1 MYSPDSKLI
10 NLESIDEKNRFSDG
24 LFVFAVTSYAKVD
37 SAGKI
42 MLGINADYGYTLTG
56 TSEDT
61 ERVSEIGTVYGIG
74 LKAGYGI
81 FESGIIYTGLELQ
94 NREIVVSDIEWDGF
108 EDQEYKMHF
117 TQKYLEIPAAYRFL
131 FWSMYADLGGFYS
144 LRIGDMKFKET
155 GYYSDSGT
163 IPEKIT
169 NDDYGLLLGIG
180 GLIPVGDSGGI
191 DIGLKMKFGF
201 AWVIDNGNTFQLQCS
216 SLVLTVG
223 YASFF

>member
-1 MYSPDSKLI
+1 MKKIVLVMAF
-10 NLESIDEKNRFSDG
+10 L
-24 LFVFAVTSYAKVD
+24 LFAVTSYAKVN

-42 MLGINADYGYTLTG
+42 MLGINGDYGYTLTAM
-56 TSEDT
+56 SEGT
-61 ERVSEIGTVYGIG
+61 ERGSYIGTVYGVG

-94 NREIVVSDIEWDGF
+94 NREIVVSNIYWDGSK
-108 EDQEYKMHF
+108 DQKYYDHF

-201 AWVIDNGNTFQLQCS
+201 AWVIDNGNTFQLQCT
-216 SLVLTVG
+216 SLGLTIG
-223 YASFF
+223 YTTFF

>member
-1 MYSPDSKLI
+1 MAFL
-10 NLESIDEKNRFSDG
+10 
-24 LFVFAVTSYAKVD
+24 LFAGTSYTKVN

-42 MLGINADYGYTLTG
+42 MLGINGDYGYTLTAM
-56 TSEDT
+56 SEGT
-61 ERVSEIGTVYGIG
+61 ERGSDIGTVYGIG

-94 NREIVVSDIEWDGF
+94 NREIVVYNIYWDGSK
-108 EDQEYKMHF
+108 DQKYYDHF

-144 LRIGDMKFKET
+144 LRIG
-155 GYYSDSGT
+155 
-163 IPEKIT
+163 
-169 NDDYGLLLGIG
+169 IG

-191 DIGLKMKFGF
+191 DVGLKLKFGF
-201 AWVIDNGNTFQLQCS
+201 PWVIDNGSTFQLQCS

-223 YASFF
+223 YATFF